1 MEQGRNVKMLTR
13 GVLVAMLGGM
23 AFLNGCGPGKEAELI
38 VLHTGRLGGNVY
50 PLESERTSN
59 APLQHYQYLAGYV
72 KKVREEAAARGV
84 PVLLMDSGDSL
95 SGSFAS
101 HVTGSQNVA
110 TLFNELG
117 YDVVALGNLDADLDP
132 EILKSL
138 KMPVLTPFA
147 DETGKPA
154 VPGTEFAVA
163 LDKGGVKAKI
173 FANFY
178 GDVRIEDYP
187 QRFPMWFGQSPAKV
201 VPIRD
206 YGRLASELKA
216 DEADSLNLF
225 HWMKFEGAA
234 TPPAEYLAELQKIGI
249 DAVIAHRIYSR
260 SKRDVWGQ
268 QDFSAWPLPVSENIL
283 RRNQGFTVAR
293 VDLEKVGGKWRAARH
308 QLLQMTANTA
318 PADREIVEK
327 IGQYSGLVKE
337 ANEVIGELSQP
348 MKAENILLTYMTA
361 LSALADDPLVVYSP
375 ESIRTDLDVGPLTAS
390 ALFDVLP
397 WTTPVIR
404 IRLTPEQL
412 AKVRAMDNL
421 AKLEKPGEE
430 LPGSL
435 ITSRYFAEIL
445 RRELNLDQAQ
455 LERVVPESEF
465 EVFLNFAKKVP
476 DLSLVT
482 PPEGSIYVPAR

>member
-1 MEQGRNVKMLTR
+1 
-13 GVLVAMLGGM
+13 
-23 AFLNGCGPGKEAELI
+23 
-38 VLHTGRLGGNVY
+38 
-50 PLESERTSN
+50 
-59 APLQHYQYLAGYV
+59 
-72 KKVREEAAARGV
+72 
-84 PVLLMDSGDSL
+84 
-95 SGSFAS
+95 
-101 HVTGSQNVA
+101 
-110 TLFNELG
+110 
-117 YDVVALGNLDADLDP
+117 
-132 EILKSL
+132 
-138 KMPVLTPFA
+138 
-147 DETGKPA
+147 
-154 VPGTEFAVA
+154 
-163 LDKGGVKAKI
+163 
-173 FANFY
+173 
-178 GDVRIEDYP
+178 
-187 QRFPMWFGQSPAKV
+187 
-201 VPIRD
+201 
-206 YGRLASELKA
+206 
-216 DEADSLNLF
+216 
-225 HWMKFEGAA
+225 
-234 TPPAEYLAELQKIGI
+234 LAELQKIGI

-375 ESIRTDLDVGPLTAS
+375 ESIRTDLDLGPLTAS